1 MKKTSG
7 SSSQLATIPS
17 TSHYSPSTIQ
27 MFIKNLKLESK
38 FNTFLLLI
46 FILGSILTSSLLF
59 QVLEQNAESEIANRA
74 KLIVQTMNSVRDY
87 TTNNIQPL
95 LNDRLETD
103 AAFIPETVP
112 AFSATEV
119 FQKLR
124 KNEAYRSF
132 FYKEATL
139 NPTNLRDKVDS
150 FEANLVEKFR
160 NEAAV
165 KELSGFRDLP
175 SGKVFYIARPLTI
188 KKDSCLRCHST
199 PDRAPKSQIATYG
212 SENGFGWKLNEVI
225 AAQVISVPAEEILAN
240 AQDALKV
247 VMAVLLAVFGAIL
260 LAINYLLRRTVIQPI
275 KNMVKTAEAV
285 SLGDMDAE
293 FQHQSQDEVGL
304 LAAAFGRMKSSLQIS
319 MNLLKQLE

>member
-1 MKKTSG
+1 M
-7 SSSQLATIPS
+7 L
-17 TSHYSPSTIQ
+17 
-27 MFIKNLKLESK
+27 IKNLKLESK
-38 FNTFLLLI
+38 FNTFLLII
-46 FILGSILTSSLLF
+46 FILGAILTSTLLF
-59 QVLEQNAESEIANRA
+59 QVLERNAETEVSDRA

-87 TTNNIQPL
+87 TTSNIQPL
-95 LNDRLETD
+95 LNDRLEVEP
-103 AAFIPETVP
+103 AFIPETVP

-150 FEANLVEKFR
+150 FETSLVEKFR
-160 NEAAV
+160 NEPTT

-175 SGKVFYIARPLTI
+175 SGKVFYTARPLSI

-212 SENGFGWKLNEVI
+212 ADNGFGWKLNEIV
-225 AAQVISVPAEEILAN
+225 ATQVISVPAEEILNN

-260 LAINYLLRRTVIQPI
+260 LAINYLLRRTIIQPI

-293 FQHQSQDEVGL
+293 FQHQNDDEIGL
-304 LAAAFGRMKSSLQIS
+304 LATAFGRMKSSLQIS
-319 MNLLKQLE
+319 MNLLKQWE

>member
-1 MKKTSG
+1 MKQTSPL
-7 SSSQLATIPS
+7 SSQLATIPP
-17 TSHYSPSTIQ
+17 SPSTIQ

-38 FNTFLLLI
+38 FNTFLLII
-46 FILGSILTSSLLF
+46 FIIGSILTSSLLF
-59 QVLEQNAESEIANRA
+59 QVLEQNAEAEIADRA

-150 FEANLVEKFR
+150 FETTLVEKFR

-175 SGKVFYIARPLTI
+175 SGKVFYIARPLKV

-199 PDRAPKSQIATYG
+199 PEQAPKSQIATYG
-212 SENGFGWKLNEVI
+212 SENGFGWKLNEII
-225 AAQVISVPAEEILAN
+225 AAQVISVPAEEILAS
-240 AQDALKV
+240 AKDALKI
-247 VMAVLLAVFGAIL
+247 VMAVLLAVFGSIL
-260 LAINYLLRRTVIQPI
+260 LAINYLLRRTVIKPI
-275 KNMVKTAEAV
+275 KDMVKTAEAV

-293 FQHQSQDEVGL
+293 FKYQSQDEVGL
-304 LAAAFGRMKSSLQIS
+304 LANAFSRMKSSLQIS

>member
-1 MKKTSG
+1 MKQTSPL
-7 SSSQLATIPS
+7 SSQLATIPS
-17 TSHYSPSTIQ
+17 SPSTIQ

-38 FNTFLLLI
+38 FNTFLLII
-46 FILGSILTSSLLF
+46 FIIGSILTSSLLF
-59 QVLEQNAESEIANRA
+59 QVLEQNAEAEIADRA

-150 FEANLVEKFR
+150 FETTLVEKFR

-175 SGKVFYIARPLTI
+175 SGKVFYIARPLKV

-199 PDRAPKSQIATYG
+199 PEQAPKSQIATYG
-212 SENGFGWKLNEVI
+212 SENGFGWKLNEII
-225 AAQVISVPAEEILAN
+225 AAQVISVPAEEILAS
-240 AQDALKV
+240 AKDALKI
-247 VMAVLLAVFGAIL
+247 VMAVLLAVFGSIL
-260 LAINYLLRRTVIQPI
+260 LAINYLLRRTVIKPI
-275 KNMVKTAEAV
+275 KDMVKTAEAV

-293 FQHQSQDEVGL
+293 FKYQSQDEVGL
-304 LAAAFGRMKSSLQIS
+304 LANAFSRMKSSLQIS

>member
-1 MKKTSG
+1 
-7 SSSQLATIPS
+7 
-17 TSHYSPSTIQ
+17 
-27 MFIKNLKLESK
+27 MFIKNLKLEAK
-38 FNTFLLLI
+38 FNVFLAII
-46 FILGSILTSSLLF
+46 FIIGSILASSLLF
-59 QVLEQNAESEIANRA
+59 QVLQQNAEIEVANRA

-95 LNDRLETD
+95 LDARLEVEP
-103 AAFIPETVP
+103 AFIPETVP

-150 FEANLVEKFR
+150 FENTLVEKFR
-160 NEAAV
+160 NEPAT
-165 KELSGFRDLP
+165 KELSGFRELLG
-175 SGKVFYIARPLTI
+175 GKIFYIARPLAI

-212 SENGFGWKLNEVI
+212 SENGFGWKLGEIV
-225 AAQVISVPAEEILAN
+225 AAQVVSVPAEEVLDN
-240 AQDALKV
+240 AQAALKLI
-247 VMAVLLAVFGAIL
+247 MGVLLGVFGAIL
-260 LAINYLLRRTVIQPI
+260 LAINYLLRRTVIRPI
-275 KNMVKTAEAV
+275 RNMVKKAEAV

-293 FQHQSQDEVGL
+293 FEHQSQDEIGL
-304 LAAAFGRMKSSLQIS
+304 LATAFGRMKSSLQIA
-319 MNLLKQLE
+319 MNLLDRQ

>member
-1 MKKTSG
+1 
-7 SSSQLATIPS
+7 
-17 TSHYSPSTIQ
+17 

-38 FNTFLLLI
+38 FNAFLLMI
-46 FILGSILTSSLLF
+46 FIIGLILTSSLLYSL
-59 QVLEQNAESEIANRA
+59 LERNAEAEVSSRA
-74 KLIVQTMNSVRDY
+74 KLIVQTMNSIRDY
-87 TTNNIQPL
+87 TTSNIQPL
-95 LNDRLETD
+95 LNERLEVEP
-103 AAFIPETVP
+103 AFIPETVP

-124 KNEAYRSF
+124 KNDAYRSF

-139 NPTNLRDKVDS
+139 NPTNLRDKSDS
-150 FEANLVEKFR
+150 FETTLVDKFR
-160 NEAAV
+160 AEAAT

-175 SGKVFYIARPLTI
+175 SGKVFYIARPLSI

-212 SENGFGWKLNEVI
+212 SENGFGWKLGDIV

-240 AQDALKV
+240 AQDALKI

-285 SLGDMDAE
+285 SLGDMDADFE
-293 FQHQSQDEVGL
+293 HQSQDEIGL
-304 LAAAFGRMKSSLQIS
+304 LSNAFSRMKSSLQIS
-319 MNLLKQLE
+319 LKLLNPGD